1 MKLTTF
7 SDYTLR
13 VLIYLALDTDRLA
26 TIAQIAAAYDI
37 SEHHLTKVVHRL
49 AKAGWIESVRGRS
62 GGIRLAHDPTQI
74 RLGRVL
80 RESESDGPFVE
91 CVSSEGNCRILSACR
106 LAGILN
112 GAVDE
117 FYASLDRHTLAD
129 LVDNRQRPLRA
140 SLGRIPVKVVAAS

>member
-13 VLIYLALDTDRLA
+13 VLIYLALETDRLA
-26 TIAQIAAAYDI
+26 TIAQIASAYDI

-62 GGIRLAHDPTQI
+62 GGIRLAHDPAQI

-80 RESESDGPFVE
+80 RESESDAPFVE
-91 CVSSEGNCRILSACR
+91 CVSSQGNCRILSACR

-117 FYASLDRHTLAD
+117 FYTSLDRHTLAD
-129 LVDNRQRPLRA
+129 LVDNRQRPL
-140 SLGRIPVKVVAAS
+140 LGRVPIKVVAAS